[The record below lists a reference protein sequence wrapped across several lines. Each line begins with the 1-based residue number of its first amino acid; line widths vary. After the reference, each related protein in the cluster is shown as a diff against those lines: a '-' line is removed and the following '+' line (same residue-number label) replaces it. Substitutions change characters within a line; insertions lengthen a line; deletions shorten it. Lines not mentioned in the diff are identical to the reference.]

1 MDSVNAFGSGD
12 TRLTGLH
19 SREQHDPAIRA
30 SLGLPAALRM
40 NGIHDLGGLT
50 CFGPIEREDDEPVF
64 HDDWEGRVF
73 ALSIASSTTFG
84 SLDRRRHA
92 LETLDPVVYLSS
104 SYYERWLARLE
115 ILTILDGLL
124 SEQELASGKS
134 STPVARSASP
144 LDARAVE
151 SIVEE
156 GRPASRE
163 TGRVTPCFS
172 VGDRVRALNIQPT
185 GHTRLPR
192 YVRGRVGEIARHH
205 GCHCFPDTNAHGQ
218 GENPQPLYSV
228 GFDLSELWG
237 PRTSSR
243 DRLFI
248 DLWEDYLEP
257 VAG

>member
-1 MDSVNAFGSGD
+1 
-12 TRLTGLH
+12 
-19 SREQHDPAIRA
+19 
-30 SLGLPAALRM
+30 M

-50 CFGPIEREDDEPVF
+50 CFGPVEREYDEPVF

-73 ALSIASSTTFG
+73 ALSIASSATFG
-84 SLDRRRHA
+84 PLDRRRHA
-92 LETLDPVVYLSS
+92 LETLDPLLYLSS

-115 ILTILDGLL
+115 NLAITDGLL
-124 SEQELASGKS
+124 SEEELVSGKS
-134 STPVARSASP
+134 LKPSEHSTSP
-144 LDARAVE
+144 LDANAVE

-156 GRPASRE
+156 GRPTNRE

-172 VGDRVRALNIQPT
+172 VGDRVRARNIQPV

-192 YVRGRVGEIARHH
+192 YVRGRVGVIARRH
-205 GCHCFPDTNAHGQ
+205 GSHCYPDTNAHGQ

-228 GFDLSELWG
+228 GFDASELWG
-237 PRTSSR
+237 PLTSSQ